1 MMEISVISEHNPIKS
16 SSVVSRYAVFAEEG
30 RAEILSLLNMGLPGG
45 DRDVVLIYPLKY
57 IDTSTTDWV
66 ALHPWS
72 KYAHVV
78 PWSIGYNFVCS
89 IGEIDYLTPYI
100 Q

>member
-45 DRDVVLIYPLKY
+45 DRDVV
-57 IDTSTTDWV
+57 
-66 ALHPWS
+66 
-72 KYAHVV
+72 
-78 PWSIGYNFVCS
+78 
-89 IGEIDYLTPYI
+89 
-100 Q
+100 